1 MERKDFLKSSLG
13 MIGFSAVL
21 MEACKKD
28 VTTTDIS
35 GSDSCIVTPTEEEGP
50 FPYPGGEI
58 DNPLERSDITGG
70 QSGIPISYT
79 FAVVDTNN
87 SCAIVS
93 GARVDIWHCNKDGY
107 YSGYGSQSGG
117 VSGVSNDYTG
127 QTWLRGYQTADA
139 KGQVQFIS
147 VYPGWYSPRAT
158 HIHLEIFID
167 NVLKK
172 QAQLAFPESISNV
185 VHVTS
190 LYAAHGVNTTTNTS
204 DSVFGDSAT
213 DLTNETL
220 TITGDTTNGYTA
232 TYQVGLE
239 L

>member
-28 VTTTDIS
+28 VTTTDTT

-58 DNPLERSDITGG
+58 DNPLERSDITGE
-70 QSGIPISYT
+70 QSGIPVSYT

-107 YSGYGSQSGG
+107 YSGYGNQSGG

-127 QTWLRGYQTADA
+127 QTWLRGYRTTDA
-139 KGQVQFIS
+139 KGQVQFTS

-167 NVLKK
+167 NVLRK

-190 LYAAHGVNTTTNTS
+190 LYAAHGVNTQQIH
-204 DSVFGDSAT
+204 
-213 DLTNETL
+213 LT
-220 TITGDTTNGYTA
+220 A
-232 TYQVGLE
+232 CLE
-239 L
+239 IPQLI

>member
-35 GSDSCIVTPTEEEGP
+35 GSDSCIVMPKEEEGP

-70 QSGIPISYT
+70 QSGIPVSYT
-79 FAVVDTNN
+79 FTVVDTNN

-107 YSGYGSQSGG
+107 YSGYGNQSGG
-117 VSGVSNDYTG
+117 VSVVSNDYTG
-127 QTWLRGYQTADA
+127 QTWLMGYQT
-139 KGQVQFIS
+139 
-147 VYPGWYSPRAT
+147 PM
-158 HIHLEIFID
+158 H
-167 NVLKK
+167 
-172 QAQLAFPESISNV
+172 
-185 VHVTS
+185 
-190 LYAAHGVNTTTNTS
+190 AANTS
-204 DSVFGDSAT
+204 RDKQNYYYEASVPVR
-213 DLTNETL
+213 
-220 TITGDTTNGYTA
+220 TGLLY
-232 TYQVGLE
+232 
-239 L
+239 